1 MSQSQV
7 YLAAAAILLASLG
20 MWLML
25 PRGRKGGRLIGGA
38 LAAASLVCFGALGQC
53 LGHWGDNLVFGV
65 MGTTA
70 VVSSALAVTFRS
82 PIYCAIWFALSLLA
96 TAGLF
101 MVQGAQFLGVATI
114 VVYAGA
120 ILVTFLFVIML
131 AQPEG
136 HAYYDRVSWE
146 GLLAAVTGAVLVGI
160 LTMTSVAVFAP
171 GKDPR
176 IMAVLAADQPAGKIL
191 PAENVRG
198 ARVTKSADGTNTI
211 ELETYDAEVLI
222 RSVSQ
227 TDPKIPELSKLLGT
241 NLAKSLDTTPE
252 KILVVVNKVTLPAVR
267 NPGERAKNILN
278 PEHVAKLGGEMFSRH
293 LVTVEVAGTLLLVA
307 LVGAIAILS
316 IDRSAKP
323 KPLDAVATKLGGR
336 GPRPSPAKTH
346 ETLEPELVGATH
358 HE

>member
-7 YLAAAAILLASLG
+7 YLAAAAIFLATLG

-25 PRGRKGGRLIGGA
+25 PRGRKGGRLLGA
-38 LAAASLVCFGALGQC
+38 AFSAASLACFGALGQC
-53 LGHWGDNLVFGV
+53 LGHWSDNLVFGV

-101 MVQGAQFLGVATI
+101 MVQGAQFLGVATV

-136 HAYYDRVSWE
+136 HAFYDRVSWE
-146 GLLAAVTGAVLVGI
+146 GLLASVTGAVLVGI
-160 LTMTSVAVFAP
+160 LTMTTVAVLAP
-171 GKDPR
+171 SKDPR
-176 IMAVLAADQPAGKIL
+176 VMAALAADQPAGVIL
-191 PAENVRG
+191 PVDKVRG
-198 ARVTKSADGTNTI
+198 ARVTKTSDGKQVVELQTADAKPLLADESKLKELNTALAASLAKPLDTSADQI
-211 ELETYDAEVLI
+211 LIVL
-222 RSVSQ
+222 
-227 TDPKIPELSKLLGT
+227 DE
-241 NLAKSLDTTPE
+241 
-252 KILVVVNKVTLPAVR
+252 NKLPAIR
-267 NPGERAKNILN
+267 NPGDRAKNILN
-278 PEHVAKLGGEMFSRH
+278 KEHVAKLGGEMFSRH
-293 LVTVEVAGTLLLVA
+293 LIAVEIAGTLLLVA

-323 KPLDAVATKLGGR
+323 RPLDAVATKLGGR
-336 GPRPSPAKTH
+336 GPRPTPANTL
-346 ETLEPELVGATH
+346 ETSEPELVGATR

>member
-1 MSQSQV
+1 MSQNQV
-7 YLAAAAILLASLG
+7 YLAAAAILLATLG

-25 PRGRKGGRLIGGA
+25 PRGRKGGRLLGGA
-38 LAAASLVCFGALGQC
+38 ISAASLACFGALGQC
-53 LGHWGDNLVFGV
+53 LGHWSDNLVFGV
-65 MGTTA
+65 VGTTA
-70 VVSSALAVTFRS
+70 VVSAALAVTFRS

-101 MVQGAQFLGVATI
+101 MIQGAQFLGVATV

-136 HAYYDRVSWE
+136 HAFYDRVSWE

-160 LTMTSVAVFAP
+160 LTMTTVAVLAP

-176 IMAVLAADQPAGKIL
+176 VIAALAADQPAGTIL
-191 PAENVRG
+191 PAEKVRG
-198 ARVTKSADGTNTI
+198 ARVTKAADGRQI
-211 ELETYDAEVLI
+211 VELQTVDAAAMQKDEPQL
-222 RSVSQ
+222 
-227 TDPKIPELSKLLGT
+227 KELNSALAAS
-241 NLAKSLDTTPE
+241 LAKPLDTTAE
-252 KILVVVNKVTLPAVR
+252 QILVVLDGSKLPMVR
-267 NPGERAKNILN
+267 NTGERARNILN
-278 PEHVAKLGGEMFSRH
+278 PQHTAKLGGELFARH
-293 LVTVEVAGTLLLVA
+293 LIAVEVAGTLLLVA

-323 KPLDAVATKLGGR
+323 KALDAVATKLGGR
-336 GPRPSPAKTH
+336 GPRPAPASTL
-346 ETLEPELVGATH
+346 ETSEPELVGATR

>member
-1 MSQSQV
+1 MSTNQV
-7 YLAAAAILLASLG
+7 YLAAAAILLATLG

-25 PRGRKGGRLIGGA
+25 PRGRKGGRLVGGV
-38 LAAASLVCFGALGQC
+38 LSAASLACFGALGQC

-65 MGTTA
+65 MGVTA

-101 MVQGAQFLGVATI
+101 MVQGAQFLGVATV

-136 HAYYDRVSWE
+136 HAFYDRVSWE
-146 GLLAAVTGAVLVGI
+146 GMLASVTGAVLVGI
-160 LTMTSVAVFAP
+160 LTMTTIAVLAP

-176 IMAVLAADQPAGKIL
+176 IMTALAAEQPAGKLL
-191 PAENVRG
+191 PADQVRG
-198 ARVTKSADGTNTI
+198 ARVTKAADGKQI
-211 ELETYDAEVLI
+211 VELQTADAAALKTDEAKLKEL
-222 RSVSQ
+222 Q
-227 TDPKIPELSKLLGT
+227 TSLAAS
-241 NLAKSLDTTPE
+241 LAKPLDTTAE
-252 KILVVVNKVTLPAVR
+252 QILFVIDESKLPAVR
-267 NPGERAKNILN
+267 NPGDRAKNILN

-293 LVTVEVAGTLLLVA
+293 LITVEIAGTLLLIA

-316 IDRSAKP
+316 IDRSVKPRPQDTVAK
-323 KPLDAVATKLGGR
+323 KLGDR
-336 GPRPSPAKTH
+336 GPRPAPINTTAQS
-346 ETLEPELVGATH
+346 EPELVGATR

>member
-1 MSQSQV
+1 MSQNQV
-7 YLAAAAILLASLG
+7 YLAAAAILLATLG

-25 PRGRKGGRLIGGA
+25 PRGRKGGRLAGGI
-38 LAAASLVCFGALGQC
+38 LSAASLACFGALGQC

-65 MGTTA
+65 MGVTA
-70 VVSSALAVTFRS
+70 IVSAALAVTFRS

-101 MVQGAQFLGVATI
+101 MIQGAQFLGVATV

-136 HAYYDRVSWE
+136 HAFYDRVSWE
-146 GLLAAVTGAVLVGI
+146 GLLAAVTGAVFVGI
-160 LTMTSVAVFAP
+160 LTMTTVAVLAP

-176 IMAVLAADQPAGKIL
+176 VIAALAADQPAGVIL
-191 PAENVRG
+191 PADKIRG
-198 ARVTKSADGTNTI
+198 ARVTKAADGKQIVELQTADATALRADEAKLKELNTS
-211 ELETYDAEVLI
+211 LAA
-222 RSVSQ
+222 S
-227 TDPKIPELSKLLGT
+227 
-241 NLAKSLDTTPE
+241 LAKPLDIAADQ
-252 KILVVVNKVTLPAVR
+252 ILVVLDENKLPAIR
-267 NPGERAKNILN
+267 NQGDRAKNILN

-293 LVTVEVAGTLLLVA
+293 LIAVEIAGTLLLVA

-336 GPRPSPAKTH
+336 GPRPVPAGKL
-346 ETLEPELVGATH
+346 ESSEPELVGATR

>member
-1 MSQSQV
+1 MSTNQV
-7 YLAAAAILLASLG
+7 YLAAAAILLATLG

-25 PRGRKGGRLIGGA
+25 PRGRKGGRVVGGV
-38 LAAASLVCFGALGQC
+38 LAAASLACFGALGQC

-65 MGTTA
+65 MGVTA
-70 VVSSALAVTFRS
+70 IVSAALAVTFRS

-136 HAYYDRVSWE
+136 HAFYDRVSWE
-146 GLLAAVTGAVLVGI
+146 GLLASVTGAVLVGI
-160 LTMTSVAVFAP
+160 LTMTTVAVLAP

-176 IMAVLAADQPAGKIL
+176 VIAAFAAEQPAGKLL
-191 PAENVRG
+191 PADQVRG
-198 ARVTKSADGTNTI
+198 ARVTKSADGKQIVELQTTVAATLKGDEAKLKELNT
-211 ELETYDAEVLI
+211 A
-222 RSVSQ
+222 
-227 TDPKIPELSKLLGT
+227 LSAS
-241 NLAKSLDTTPE
+241 LAKPLDTTAE
-252 KILVVVNKVTLPAVR
+252 QILVVVDEVKLPAVR
-267 NPGERAKNILN
+267 DANERSKNILN

-293 LVTVEVAGTLLLVA
+293 LIAVEIAGTLLLVA

-323 KPLDAVATKLGGR
+323 KPRDAVATKLGGR
-336 GPRPSPAKTH
+336 GPRPTAASTL
-346 ETLEPELVGATH
+346 ETSEPELVGATR

>member
-1 MSQSQV
+1 MSTNQV
-7 YLAAAAILLASLG
+7 YLAAAAILLATLG

-25 PRGRKGGRLIGGA
+25 PRGRKGGRVIGGV
-38 LAAASLVCFGALGQC
+38 LAAASLACFGALGQC

-65 MGTTA
+65 MGVTA
-70 VVSSALAVTFRS
+70 IVSAALAVTFRS

-101 MVQGAQFLGVATI
+101 MVQGAQFIGVATI

-136 HAYYDRVSWE
+136 HAFYDRVSWE
-146 GLLAAVTGAVLVGI
+146 GMLASVTGAVLVGV
-160 LTMTSVAVFAP
+160 LTMTTVAVLAP

-176 IMAVLAADQPAGKIL
+176 IMTALAAEQPAGKLL
-191 PAENVRG
+191 PADQVRG
-198 ARVTKSADGTNTI
+198 ARVTKGLDGKQIVELQTADAAAFKAD
-211 ELETYDAEVLI
+211 EPRL
-222 RSVSQ
+222 
-227 TDPKIPELSKLLGT
+227 KELSTLLT
-241 NLAKSLDTTPE
+241 ASLAKPLDTSAE
-252 KILVVVNKVTLPAVR
+252 QIQIVVNAISLPAVR
-267 NPGERAKNILN
+267 NPGDRSKNILN

-293 LVTVEVAGTLLLVA
+293 LISVEIAGTLLLVA

-323 KPLDAVATKLGGR
+323 RPQDTVATKLGER
-336 GPRPSPAKTH
+336 GPRPSLTTTAPS
-346 ETLEPELVGATH
+346 EPELVGAAR

>member
-7 YLAAAAILLASLG
+7 YLAAAAILLATLG

-25 PRGRKGGRLIGGA
+25 PRGRKGGRLVGGVLSA
-38 LAAASLVCFGALGQC
+38 GSLACFGALGQC

-65 MGTTA
+65 MGVTA

-101 MVQGAQFLGVATI
+101 MVQGAQFLGVATV

-136 HAYYDRVSWE
+136 HAFYDRVSWE
-146 GLLAAVTGAVLVGI
+146 GMLASVTGAVLVGI
-160 LTMTSVAVFAP
+160 LTMTTVAVLAP

-176 IMAVLAADQPAGKIL
+176 VMAALVADQPAGKLL
-191 PAENVRG
+191 PADQVRG
-198 ARVTKSADGTNTI
+198 ARVNKTADGKQI
-211 ELETYDAEVLI
+211 VELETTDAAALKKDETKLKELNAALTRSLAKPLDTSAEQILI
-222 RSVSQ
+222 VV
-227 TDPKIPELSKLLGT
+227 DAT
-241 NLAKSLDTTPE
+241 NL
-252 KILVVVNKVTLPAVR
+252 PAIR
-267 NPGERAKNILN
+267 NPGDRTKNILN

-293 LVTVEVAGTLLLVA
+293 LITVEIAGTLLLVA

-316 IDRSAKP
+316 IGHSGKPRPQDTVAK
-323 KPLDAVATKLGGR
+323 KLGDR
-336 GPRPSPAKTH
+336 GPRPTNTSAQT
-346 ETLEPELVGATH
+346 EPELVGATH

>member
-176 IMAVLAADQPAGKIL
+176 IMAALAADQPAGLIL
-191 PAENVRG
+191 PADKVRG
-198 ARVTKSADGTNTI
+198 ARVTKGADGKQIVELQTASATALQAEAAKLQELNTA
-211 ELETYDAEVLI
+211 LAA
-222 RSVSQ
+222 
-227 TDPKIPELSKLLGT
+227 G
-241 NLAKSLDTTPE
+241 LAKPLDTPAE
-252 KILVVVNKVTLPAVR
+252 QIVIVLDQVNLPAIR
-267 NPGERAKNILN
+267 NSGERTKNILN
-278 PEHVAKLGGEMFSRH
+278 SEHVAKLGGEMFSRH

-346 ETLEPELVGATH
+346 ETSEPELVGATH